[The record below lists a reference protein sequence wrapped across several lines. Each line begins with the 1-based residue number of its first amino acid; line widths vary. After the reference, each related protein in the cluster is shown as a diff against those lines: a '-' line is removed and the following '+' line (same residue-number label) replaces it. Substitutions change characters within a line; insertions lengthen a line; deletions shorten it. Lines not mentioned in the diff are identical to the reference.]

1 LPNVPPCRFKTT
13 TPGVPNYLLDQQ
25 HQALCSH
32 SVVDVKNHLQ
42 FDAGRQIDQVAI
54 DPTAFDRNQIAS

>member
-1 LPNVPPCRFKTT
+1 
-13 TPGVPNYLLDQQ
+13 LLDQQ